1 MNALKFLLGTGFY
14 SGLIP
19 KAPGTAGSIAA
30 LLLIFGIIIYA
41 QSYLFLILFLIISSL
56 CSVWVASYFEH
67 NFGKDPAKMVIDE
80 WAGQV
85 LTFVTISFAG
95 DLHSDII
102 ILLTGFI
109 LFRFFDILKPLGINK
124 VQNFGR
130 GFGILADDL
139 LAGLY
144 ALICLKTLIF
154 MWPNLF
160 GMA

>member
-1 MNALKFLLGTGFY
+1 MNALKYFLGTGFY

-19 KAPGTAGSIAA
+19 KAPGTAGSVTA
-30 LLLIFGIIIYA
+30 LLIILGIIYA
-41 QSYLFLILFLIISSL
+41 QNYLFLILFLIISCL
-56 CSVWVASYFEH
+56 GSVWVASYFEK
-67 NFGKDPAKMVIDE
+67 NFGKDPGKMVIDE
-80 WAGQV
+80 WAGQA
-85 LTFVTISFAG
+85 LTFIAISFSG
-95 DLHSDII
+95 DLYSDII

-109 LFRFFDILKPLGINK
+109 LFRFFDILKPLGIHK
-124 VQNFGR
+124 VQNLGG